1 MGNSIGDV
9 NVYVSVRYVR
19 NCALSGNEI
28 PPVCK

>member
-19 NCALSGNEI
+19 NCSLTGNEI
-28 PPVCK
+28 PSAW